1 MMYQKRTPAN
11 DHSTRSTNQRR
22 LCRNQFTTRAPR
34 IPINHLLSAYFQIG
48 IKVPFFLE
56 LQKWN
61 YSWFFS
67 SLCGN
72 QKSLKPVDGDTR
84 LLPPRT
90 PGTWDRPTDRNKWFG
105 NMYVIFPFLVSFKF
119 CCFFLLRNSSKVLI
133 GESES
138 DYYVWLLP
146 FP

>member
-22 LCRNQFTTRAPR
+22 LCRNHFTTRAPR
-34 IPINHLLSAYFQIG
+34 IPINHLLSTYFQID

-61 YSWFFS
+61 YSWFFI
-67 SLCGN
+67 SLRQSEVAQTCRWWYAPVATAYSRN
-72 QKSLKPVDGDTR
+72 LRSPHWQKQMVWKHVCNLSF
-84 LLPPRT
+84 
-90 PGTWDRPTDRNKWFG
+90 FG
-105 NMYVIFPFLVSFKF
+105 IFQV
-119 CCFFLLRNSSKVLI
+119 FFLLRNSSGVLI

-138 DYYVWLLP
+138 D
-146 FP
+146 